1 MELEKFGSFF
11 HFFNLNF
18 IWLFGLLIS
27 WLFLERKYLRLFEKE
42 TENVRDMLINE
53 TQKHGRAIRK
63 TQLRLPTSLLL
74 LKIVVGNYIQ
84 A

>member
-42 TENVRDMLINE
+42 TENGNIRESSTIELVLIVF
-53 TQKHGRAIRK
+53 
-63 TQLRLPTSLLL
+63 LLTS
-74 LKIVVGNYIQ
+74 NYEGLNLG
-84 A
+84 APG